1 MKRIYIY
8 IVIFLLIV
16 LCFWHFNIYD
26 YKNNKNDKICNEII
40 EKYNFLN
47 GYWTSDSEFAKM
59 SEIDEMILNID
70 SITKKGFLVIIVDN
84 KIASNDEFDILID
97 IGCKDIEFVSNKID
111 FIWNEKK
118 FTMNISIYK
127 GSLIL
132 YHNDMVYAKLYK
144 DNKMSSILNL

>member
-1 MKRIYIY
+1 
-8 IVIFLLIV
+8 
-16 LCFWHFNIYD
+16 
-26 YKNNKNDKICNEII
+26 
-40 EKYNFLN
+40 
-47 GYWTSDSEFAKM
+47 M

-84 KIASNDEFDILID
+84 KIASNDEFDILTD
-97 IGCKDIEFVSNKID
+97 TKCKEIEFVSNNID